1 MLQRAALTLLTSLAL
16 LPLAQAAAPVAGP
29 DGHLYRFVAG
39 AYEWPEAAVISPDMG
54 WYDEETGIDFVGQ
67 LATIG
72 SEAEN
77 SFVAALTGG
86 AAAWLG
92 AAASGG
98 QWTWRAGPEEGQ
110 PLDYANWAA
119 LPTDAL
125 LAQGEADQALVINAA
140 GPGLWSAATPSGPNA
155 PRIGFVVEY
164 LPLTAPVPEPAP
176 AALLAL
182 GLAALAW
189 RARFTPPT
197 SAHCGT
203 SASRG

>member
-1 MLQRAALTLLTSLAL
+1 MLRHPALALVSWLAL

-39 AYEWPEAAVISPDMG
+39 AYEWPEAAIIAPDMG
-54 WYDEETGIDFVGQ
+54 WYDEDSGVDFVGQ

-77 SFVAALTGG
+77 TFVAALTGG

-92 AAASGG
+92 AASSDGL
-98 QWTWRAGPEEGQ
+98 WTWRSGPEEGQ
-110 PLDYANWAA
+110 ALDYANWAA
-119 LPTDAL
+119 LPTGSVSAL
-125 LAQGEADQALVINAA
+125 GAVDEALVINAL
-140 GPGLWSAATPSGPNA
+140 GPGLWSAAVPSGPQA

-189 RARFTPPT
+189 RRRRATP
-197 SAHCGT
+197 A
-203 SASRG
+203 